1 VRHGIPR
8 ELIEYVRQFL
18 GNRYEVEEEFAVGGA
33 ARVFKARNTDG
44 VRVALKVLRP
54 ELMPSLTAQRF
65 LREIEVLKKLDHPLI
80 TRLLDFGE
88 AEWFLY
94 YVMSWAEGPTLREYL
109 DKHGQAPLEETIKGS
124 SEVLEAVAHA
134 HSRGVVHR
142 DVKPENIVLT
152 SQGAMLLDF
161 GIARAI
167 AISENQHRVTRS
179 GFTVGT
185 SAYMSPEQAMGA
197 PVDERS
203 DLYSLGCVLYE
214 CLAGKPPFSH
224 PLESQVLALH
234 QRAPVPRV
242 SGIRANVPPALAAVV
257 HKALQKEPS
266 ARWST
271 AVEMRAAL
279 LKAADG

>member
-1 VRHGIPR
+1 MRQNTIPR
-8 ELIEYVRQFL
+8 ELIVYVRQFL
-18 GNRYEVEEEFAVGGA
+18 GDRYHIEEEFAVGGA
-33 ARVFKARNTDG
+33 ARVFRAKDLAGNQ
-44 VRVALKVLRP
+44 VALKVLRP

-65 LREIEVLKKLDHPLI
+65 LREIEVLKRLDHPLI

-94 YVMSWAEGPTLREYL
+94 YVMSWAEGPTLRKYL
-109 DKHGQAPLEETIKGS
+109 DKHGQASLEATVKGS
-124 SEVLEAVAHA
+124 TEVLEAVAHA

-152 SQGAMLLDF
+152 AQGAMLLDF

-167 AISENQHRVTRS
+167 ANSEAQRVTRS

-197 PVDERS
+197 DVDERS
-203 DLYSLGCVLYE
+203 DLYSIGCVVYE
-214 CLAGKPPFSH
+214 CLAGKPPFHH
-224 PLESQVLALH
+224 PLESQVLQLH

-242 SGIRANVPPALAAVV
+242 SGVRSNVPPALSAVV
-257 HKALQKEPS
+257 HRALAKDPGE
-266 ARWST
+266 RWQT
-271 AVEMRAAL
+271 AAAMREAL
-279 LKAADG
+279 LGAVK

>member
-1 VRHGIPR
+1 M
-8 ELIEYVRQFL
+8 
-18 GNRYEVEEEFAVGGA
+18 
-33 ARVFKARNTDG
+33 FKARDKG
-44 VRVALKVLRP
+44 GRPVALKVLRP

-80 TRLLDFGE
+80 AKLLDFGE

-94 YVMSWAEGPTLREYL
+94 YVMSWAEGPTLRQFL
-109 DKHGQAPLEETIKGS
+109 DRHGQAPLEATVKGS

-142 DVKPENIVLT
+142 DVKPDNIVLT
-152 SQGAMLLDF
+152 AEGAVLLDF

-167 AISENQHRVTRS
+167 ANSEAVPRVTRS

-197 PVDERS
+197 TVDDRS

-224 PLESQVLALH
+224 PLELQVLQLH

-242 SGIRANVPPALAAVV
+242 SGVRTNVPAALSEVV
-257 HKALQKEPS
+257 HKALQKDP
-266 ARWST
+266 ADRWQT
-271 AVEMRAAL
+271 AAEMREAL
-279 LKAADG
+279 RSSIE

>member
-1 VRHGIPR
+1 MFR
-8 ELIEYVRQFL
+8 
-18 GNRYEVEEEFAVGGA
+18 
-33 ARVFKARNTDG
+33 ARDQAGTK
-44 VRVALKVLRP
+44 VALKVLRP

-65 LREIEVLKKLDHPLI
+65 LREIEVLKRLDHPLI
-80 TRLLDFGE
+80 TRLIDYGE

-94 YVMSWAEGPTLREYL
+94 YVMSWAEGPTLRRYL
-109 DKHGQAPLEETIKGS
+109 DKHGQASLEQTVKGS

-142 DVKPENIVLT
+142 DVKPDNIVLT
-152 SQGAMLLDF
+152 EQGAMLLDF

-167 AISENQHRVTRS
+167 ANSETQRVTRS

-197 PVDERS
+197 DVDERS
-203 DLYSLGCVLYE
+203 DIYSLGCVLYE

-224 PLESQVLALH
+224 PLESHVLQLH

-242 SGIRANVPPALAAVV
+242 SGIRSNVPPALSAVV
-257 HKALQKEPS
+257 HRALAKDPGE
-266 ARWST
+266 RWQT
-271 AVEMRAAL
+271 AVEMRQAL
-279 LKAADG
+279 QAEVS